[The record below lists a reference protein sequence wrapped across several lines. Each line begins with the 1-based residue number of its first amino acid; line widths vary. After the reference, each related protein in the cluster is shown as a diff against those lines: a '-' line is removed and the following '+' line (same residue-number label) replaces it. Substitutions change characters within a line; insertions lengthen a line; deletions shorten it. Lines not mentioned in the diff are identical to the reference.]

1 MTIFLPTAGHFRIH
15 SHAALWQLCHTSSRV
30 CRGSDKCLP
39 CLQPL
44 FPSPACTARSLCRSE
59 RIGAGAVAD
68 ESKTSKP
75 SKRSSLLATVAAL
88 LDRAFD
94 RSRYQ
99 AQISLPIRNWKPCNW
114 EPLILF
120 DLRCPFLMCLRTCPT
135 SQRGRVSSFCA
146 QGSFGKASALASA
159 LPRMTAPRRAAA
171 ILESTSESSG
181 ALASALE
188 ACSPEMEAS
197 WLAGERWP
205 PWCRPPAA

>member
-30 CRGSDKCLP
+30 CRGSALGSSQTNA

-94 RSRYQ
+94 RSWYQ

-120 DLRCPFLMCLRTCPT
+120 DLRYPFLMWLRTCPT
-135 SQRGRVSSFCA
+135 SQHGRVSSFVMVKIL
-146 QGSFGKASALASA
+146 G
-159 LPRMTAPRRAAA
+159 RWERAAMNA
-171 ILESTSESSG
+171 QDARDSQT
-181 ALASALE
+181 
-188 ACSPEMEAS
+188 ACQFKKVAVPET
-197 WLAGERWP
+197 
-205 PWCRPPAA
+205 